1 MAEKVG
7 SVYIEIQAK
16 MGTLE
21 KDLKTLETRMA
32 GADQKAQ
39 QVSSSFMSMGKIIGG
54 SLITGAIIGIGKAAL
69 KASAEMEQNRVAFTT
84 MLGSATKA
92 KDLLAE
98 MTAFAANTPFELPE
112 IVDGGKKLLAFGFA
126 AKDIIP
132 TLTKLGDVSAALSIP
147 IGELSD
153 IYGKM
158 KVQGVIQAEELNQL
172 AGRGIPVFTELAKVM
187 GVNADQV
194 KKLGSE
200 GKISFKELEQ
210 AFTNMTDKGSQF
222 GGMMEAQSKTLA
234 GQWSNFQD
242 TLGKIAVII
251 GDEIAPA
258 AKTWLEL
265 LGNISNAVINQ
276 ESDTS
281 AISSAMRKI
290 AIPAKA
296 LWDYATWT
304 AGAINEQVTRLESV
318 NAKSREVNNVTKEI
332 ADSAKV
338 YSQNLYNSAIPLE
351 QNTQKMMEF
360 VKSADEAGKSTAK
373 AKPTPEAIATWK
385 KLSDEAKKFNEE
397 LSKKAIESNDPLVN
411 MQREI
416 DASTESY
423 NKNKDLKKQGLID
436 TSQYNLNVLNITEA
450 RIKKEEELE
459 KAKFD
464 KNIAN
469 ASAVLNVAG
478 GLASQLSNLANM
490 SASNQTARIDNELTA
505 QQEALNAQYEAD
517 VAAVNA
523 EVITQEEKDAKLKAL
538 DEKKARDSK
547 ALEDAA
553 AKEKRKI
560 ARENAKIQK
569 QLAIFQVMITTP
581 QAAMAAYSALAGIP
595 IVGPALGIAAAV
607 ATLAL
612 GAKQIQLISE
622 QPLPALAQ
630 GGIVPAVPGGNQFT
644 IGEAGSAEAVIPL
657 NDQTLGRLAGMIN
670 NAGGASGQSMN
681 ITLNVDG
688 ETFGKWIYN
697 TTKNGQTIY
706 SKNGMVA

>member
-373 AKPTPEAIATWK
+373 AKPTPEAIAAWK
-385 KLSDEAKKFNEE
+385 KLRDEAKKYNEE
-397 LSKKAIESNDPLVN
+397 LSTKAIESNDPLVN

-581 QAAMAAYSALAGIP
+581 QAAMAAYSSLVGIP
-595 IVGPALGIAAAV
+595 FVGPVLAGIAAA
-607 ATLAL
+607 ATVAL
-612 GAKQIQLISE
+612 GVKQIQLIQE
-622 QPLPALAQ
+622 QPLPALAE
-630 GGIVPAVPGGNQFT
+630 GGIVPSVPGGNKYT
-644 IGEAGSAEAVIPL
+644 LGEGGSREAVIPL
-657 NDQTLGRLAGMIN
+657 DNRGKDVLKDAM
-670 NAGGASGQSMN
+670 GGGLPTQ
-681 ITLNVDG
+681 ITLMVDG

>member
-1 MAEKVG
+1 MADKVG

-21 KDLKTLETRMA
+21 KDLKTLETRMQ
-32 GADQKAQ
+32 GVDNKAKQ
-39 QVSSSFMSMGKIIGG
+39 TSSAFVSMGKVIASAG
-54 SLITGAIIGIGKAAL
+54 ITGAVIGLGKAAL
-69 KASAEMEQNRVAFTT
+69 SAAAQMEQNRVAFTT
-84 MLGSATKA
+84 MLGSADKA
-92 KDLLAE
+92 NKLLQE
-98 MTAFAANTPFELPE
+98 MTAFAASTPFELPE
-112 IVDGGKKLLAFGFA
+112 IVTAGKQMLAFGFGA
-126 AKDIIP
+126 DEVIKN
-132 TLTKLGDVSAALSIP
+132 LRMLGDVSAGLSVP
-147 IGELSD
+147 IGDMVYLFGQ
-153 IYGKM
+153 IKT
-158 KVQGVIQAEELNQL
+158 QGRAMTQDLMQFAN
-172 AGRGIPVFTELAKVM
+172 RGVPIFDELAKVM
-187 GVNADQV
+187 GISNAQV
-194 KKLGSE
+194 KKFAEE
-200 GKISFKELEQ
+200 GKIGFGEIEKVFQNLTKE
-210 AFTNMTDKGSQF
+210 GSKF

-234 GQWSNFQD
+234 GQWSNFND
-242 TLGKIAVII
+242 NLGKTAVIM
-251 GDEIAPA
+251 GDEIMPI

-265 LGNISNAVINQ
+265 ANNILNTVNG
-276 ESDTS
+276 TS
-281 AISSAMRKI
+281 ATYPKVNKTLIDMISPLK
-290 AIPAKA
+290 AI
-296 LWDYATWT
+296 LDYNTW
-304 AGAINEQVTRLESV
+304 IVEKVNEQFKEEKNVYDTIEEQRQAAVDIQKQQEKNKKGTEG
-318 NAKSREVNNVTKEI
+318 NA
-332 ADSAKV
+332 
-338 YSQNLYNSAIPLE
+338 
-351 QNTQKMMEF
+351 
-360 VKSADEAGKSTAK
+360 EA
-373 AKPTPEAIATWK
+373 WK
-385 KLSDEAKKFNEE
+385 KLVSEAKKFNEE
-397 LSKKAIESNDPLVN
+397 QANKANASNDPLVN

-416 DASTESY
+416 DASTEAY
-423 NKNKDLKKQGLID
+423 NKNKEFKKQGLID

-464 KNIAN
+464 KAVAN

-490 SASNQTARIDNELTA
+490 SASNETARIDQELTA
-505 QQEALNAQYEAD
+505 QQDALNAQYEQD

-523 EVITQEEKDAKLKAL
+523 ELITQEEKDAKLKAL

-547 ALEDAA
+547 ALEEAA

-569 QLAIFQVMITTP
+569 QLAIFQVMITAP
-581 QAAMAAYSALAGIP
+581 QAAMSAYAALAGIP

-670 NAGGASGQSMN
+670 NAGGGGGGQPMN
-681 ITLNVDG
+681 ITLQVDG